1 LYVTHF
7 QFLQEVPPNNFLGVG
22 PTLGAI
28 LASGFYKFIK
38 VLEYE
43 TANPAQDTDGS
54 NLRPQTAES
63 MMEQG
68 GRHGSK
74 EWQQSHQHNLSNS
87 MSKTSGSADGTNGTD
102 VAAASGFVS
111 PKPAMLRRP
120 TQADNVR
127 RESNVRM
134 ESPAMGTADDA
145 FHGLVHG
152 MHGEE
157 EKRAIIT

>member
-1 LYVTHF
+1 M
-7 QFLQEVPPNNFLGVG
+7 
-22 PTLGAI
+22 LGAI

-68 GRHGSK
+68 GRRGSK
-74 EWQQSHQHNLSNS
+74 EWQQSHQHGLSTGTNETFGTTNS
-87 MSKTSGSADGTNGTD
+87 ANGTNG
-102 VAAASGFVS
+102 AAVSGFAS
-111 PKPAMLRRP
+111 SKPAMLRRP
-120 TQADNVR
+120 TQAENIR

-145 FHGLVHG
+145 FHGLAHG

-157 EKRAIIT
+157 EKQAIIT